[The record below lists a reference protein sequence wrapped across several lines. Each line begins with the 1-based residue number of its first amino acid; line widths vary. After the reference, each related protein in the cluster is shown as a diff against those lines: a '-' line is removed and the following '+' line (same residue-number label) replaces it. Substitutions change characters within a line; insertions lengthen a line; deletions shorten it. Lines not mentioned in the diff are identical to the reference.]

1 MCGTSPQP
9 PLLRD
14 GQSGGNQDSL
24 REGVQRTIHVDRFKD
39 EGKRTTDR
47 LARGSP
53 MSIDDTTDV
62 RRERAVERDGMVM
75 LRDTNSNATSLT

>member
-1 MCGTSPQP
+1 M
-9 PLLRD
+9 
-14 GQSGGNQDSL
+14 
-24 REGVQRTIHVDRFKD
+24 QRTIHVDRFKD

-53 MSIDDTTDV
+53 MSVDDTTDV

-75 LRDTNSNATSLT
+75 LRAKNSNVTALAYIESFW